1 MGTSPSARRRPD
13 RTGSSS
19 HVTRLMNDARRQ
31 SLLLDRRRRGHL
43 ALLSSVL
50 AVSVFAYLLLEPR
63 TVQVEADGRQIEF
76 ETSYSNDAAVISAAG
91 ISVGP
96 GDRITALQGDDKDV
110 LRIDRAREVTLTVD
124 GERFKLM
131 THAGT
136 IDQLLSE
143 AGVTLA
149 GRDSVWQD
157 GSPVSMAGV
166 LERRHEVTQDSG
178 GGAQGEAA
186 IDIEVRRAVAV
197 TVIEQ
202 GREIDT
208 TTSRSTVAQVLREAG
223 IIIGPGD
230 RVTPT
235 VDALVESD
243 ARIDVRHAMAVTL
256 ALPDDHLVVYSFART
271 VGDVLTEA
279 GVVLPEGAFV
289 DPPAETLL
297 SAGLAVRVIQLSS
310 SREMEREFIESRA
323 VYRSDPTL
331 GPGETRTELGHDGA
345 LVRRYDVSYVNGEEA
360 GRELIE
366 EFYDPEPADTV
377 IYYPVQT
384 GRDAS
389 APAEGEIARV
399 INVYATYYTPESAG
413 RSASDPAY
421 GRTATGVL
429 VTYGVVAVDPAV
441 IPLGTRM
448 FIPGYGYAVAADT
461 GGGVKGYLIDL
472 GYPDGVVVDWRSRW
486 LDIYILS

>member
-1 MGTSPSARRRPD
+1 MDTSPRPGARWQ
-13 RTGSSS
+13 
-19 HVTRLMNDARRQ
+19 VTRLMNDARKQ

-50 AVSVFAYLLLEPR
+50 IVSVFGYLLLQPR
-63 TVQVEADGRQIEF
+63 TVQVLADGRQVEF
-76 ETSYSNDAAVISAAG
+76 KTSNSHDAAVIAAAG
-91 ISVGP
+91 FDVRP
-96 GDRITALQGDDKDV
+96 GDRITALQGGDTDV

-124 GERFKLM
+124 GERFELM

-143 AGVTLA
+143 AGVSLT
-149 GRDSVWQD
+149 GRDSVWQG
-157 GSPVSMAGV
+157 GSPVSMAGL
-166 LERRHEVTQDSG
+166 LERRHEVVQRLLDG
-178 GGAQGEAA
+178 QPREDA
-186 IDIEVRRAVAV
+186 IHLEVRRAVAV
-197 TVIEQ
+197 TVIEN
-202 GREIDT
+202 GREIET
-208 TTSRSTVAQVLREAG
+208 TTSRSTVAQALREAG

-230 RVTPT
+230 RVTPA
-235 VDALVESD
+235 VDALIESD
-243 ARIDVRHAMAVTL
+243 ARIEVRHAMAVTL
-256 ALPDDHLVVYSFART
+256 ALPDDDLVVYSFAET

-289 DPPAETLL
+289 DPPAETPL
-297 SAGLAVRVIQLSS
+297 SAGLAVRVIQLSAS
-310 SREMEREFIESRA
+310 NEIEREFIESRS
-323 VYRSDPTL
+323 VYRSDPNL
-331 GPGETRTELGHDGA
+331 GPGQTRTEPGHDGA
-345 LVRRYDVSYVNGEEA
+345 LVRRYEVSYVNGEEA

-366 EFYDPEPADTV
+366 EYYDPEPADTV

-384 GRDAS
+384 GRDVS
-389 APAEGEIARV
+389 APAEGEVARV
-399 INVYATYYTPESAG
+399 INVYATYYTPASAG

-429 VTYGVVAVDPAV
+429 VTYGIVAVDPTV

-472 GYPDGVVVDWRSRW
+472 GYPDGVAVDWRSRW